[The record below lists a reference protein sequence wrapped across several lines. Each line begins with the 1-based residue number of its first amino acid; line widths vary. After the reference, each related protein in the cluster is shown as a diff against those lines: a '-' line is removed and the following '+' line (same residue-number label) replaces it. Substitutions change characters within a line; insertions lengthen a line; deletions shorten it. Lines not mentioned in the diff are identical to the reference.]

1 MNISKPRLG
10 LVSILLLGSL
20 GSLASVTGLG
30 LVASA
35 CSTST
40 PAALGDDGGGTTEA
54 GGDAALAVGCADAID
69 AVYGDPGAL
78 TGEPGSILKCAAD
91 RTWSQTD
98 LEAYARANEYAY
110 TGKPFTSG
118 AKVYRVTYRTERGD
132 TAKTPGYTSALVFV
146 PDHPSAGAPAVV
158 ASHGTA
164 GQAPACTPSKAKF
177 DSKSDAFAA
186 MIFPLVGVGYP
197 VIVPDYAGYAN
208 YGAAGNAPSGYAAS
222 DDVGKSVLDGLRAL
236 RKLVPG
242 ITSDKSIVV
251 GHSQGG
257 HSALSALAVAES
269 YGVKVDGVVTYS
281 PLWFNQATWGALL
294 ALSAS
299 YPLAD
304 NAFPAGVSI
313 WYHYSHGELMDGPGH
328 GVDVFAADKRAAIKS
343 FFDTSCETDPVKN
356 LGKFPADLY
365 DPDFTASIKLAAAL
379 GSPCGNATCEK
390 WVARYAAD
398 RPHLTGTAKT
408 TPTLVLYGT
417 KDTTIPPERAMCGFQ
432 RLASD
437 GAAAKVCVVDGQNHS
452 GIVGERAAYVNDWI
466 ASITQG
472 APAPAACAADEKS
485 LTADGGPVE
494 CATPPP
500 ND

>member
-1 MNISKPRLG
+1 MNISKARLG
-10 LVSILLLGSL
+10 LASILGS
-20 GSLASVTGLG
+20 SLAGLTMI
-30 LVASA
+30 ASA
-35 CSTST
+35 CASST
-40 PAALGDDGGGTTEA
+40 PVALTDDAGGAAEA

-91 RTWSQTD
+91 RTWTQAELD
-98 LEAYARANEYAY
+98 AYARANEYAY

-146 PDHPSAGAPAVV
+146 PDHPSPGAPAVV
-158 ASHGTA
+158 VSHGTA
-164 GQAPACTPSKAKF
+164 GQAPSCSPSKTKF
-177 DSKSDAFAA
+177 DSKSDAYAA

-208 YGAAGNAPSGYAAS
+208 YGAAGNPPSGYAAS
-222 DDVGKSVLDGLRAL
+222 ADVGKSVLDGLRAL

-257 HSALSALAVAES
+257 HSALSALAIAES

-281 PLWFNQATWGALL
+281 PLWFSQATWGALL
-294 ALSAS
+294 ALSGD

-304 NAFPAGVSI
+304 NAFAAGVGI

-328 GVDVFAADKRAAIKS
+328 GVDVFAADKRAAIKQ
-343 FFDTSCETDPVKN
+343 FFDTSCGTDPVKN

-365 DPDFTASIKLAAAL
+365 DPDFTSSIKLAAAF
-379 GSPCGNATCEK
+379 GAVESPCNNATCEK

-398 RPHLTGTAKT
+398 RPHLTGKAAA

-417 KDTTIPPERAMCGFQ
+417 KDTTIPPERAMCGFK
-432 RLASD
+432 RLAKD
-437 GAAAKVCVVDGQNHS
+437 GAAAKVCVIEGQSHS
-452 GIVGERAAYVNDWI
+452 GIVGERSAYVNDWI

-472 APAPAACAADEKS
+472 GPVPAACAADEKS
-485 LTADGGPVE
+485 LTADGGAVE
-494 CATPPP
+494 CASPPP

>member
-1 MNISKPRLG
+1 MNISKARLG
-10 LVSILLLGSL
+10 LASILVA
-20 GSLASVTGLG
+20 SLAGLS
-30 LVASA
+30 LIASA
-35 CSTST
+35 CSSSSD
-40 PAALGDDGGGTTEA
+40 PAATGDAGAVIPEA
-54 GGDAALAVGCADAID
+54 GGGDAALAVGCTDAID
-69 AVYGDPGAL
+69 AIYGDPGAL
-78 TGEPGSILKCAAD
+78 TGEAGSVLKCAVD
-91 RTWSQTD
+91 RTWSQGD
-98 LEAYARANEYAY
+98 LEAAARANTYPY

-132 TAKTPGYTSALVFV
+132 TAKTPGYTSALVFI
-146 PDHPSAGAPAVV
+146 PDTPAASAPAVV
-158 ASHGTA
+158 VAHGTA
-164 GQAPACTPSKAKF
+164 GQAAACAPSKYKF
-177 DSKSDAFAA
+177 DSNDNSFAA

-197 VIVPDYAGYAN
+197 VIAPDYAGYAN
-208 YGAAGNAPSGYAAS
+208 YAAAGNPPSGYAAS
-222 DDVGKSVLDGLRAL
+222 EDVGKSVLDGLRAL

-257 HSALSALAVAES
+257 HSALSALAIAES

-299 YPLAD
+299 YPLVD
-304 NAFPAGVSI
+304 NAFPAGVGI

-328 GVDVFAADKRAAIKS
+328 GLDVFAADKRAAIKA
-343 FFDTSCETDPVKN
+343 FFDSSCGDTAPVKD

-379 GSPCGNATCEK
+379 GSPCGNALCEK

-398 RPHLTGTAKT
+398 RPHLTGAAKT
-408 TPTLVLYGT
+408 TPTLILYGT
-417 KDTTIPPERAMCGFQ
+417 KDTTIPPERAVCGFQ
-432 RLASD
+432 RLAAD
-437 GAAAKVCVVDGQNHS
+437 GANTKVCVVDGKDHS
-452 GIVGERAAYVNDWI
+452 GIVGDRSAYVNDWI

-472 APAPAACAADEKS
+472 APAPAACAADETS

>member
-1 MNISKPRLG
+1 MASSLRLG
-10 LVSILLLGSL
+10 LAAILASAS
-20 GSLASVTGLG
+20 SLA

-35 CSTST
+35 CSSSTSPDT
-40 PAALGDDGGGTTEA
+40 GDSGVAAEA
-54 GGDAALAVGCADAID
+54 GADAALAVGCTDAID

-78 TGEPGSILKCAAD
+78 TGEPGSILKCAVD
-91 RTWSQTD
+91 RTWTLAE
-98 LEAYARANEYAY
+98 LEAYSRANERKY
-110 TGKPFTSG
+110 TGKPFVSG
-118 AKVYRVTYRTERGD
+118 AKVYRVSYRTERGN
-132 TAKTPGYTSALVFV
+132 TPATPGSTSALVFV
-146 PDHPSAGAPAVV
+146 PDAPSPGAPAIVV
-158 ASHGTA
+158 AHGTA
-164 GQAPACTPSKAKF
+164 GQAPSCTPSKAKF
-177 DSKSDAFAA
+177 DSTNDSFAA
-186 MIFPLVGVGYP
+186 MIFPLAGAGYP
-197 VIVPDYAGYAN
+197 VIVPDYAGYSN
-208 YGAAGNAPSGYAAS
+208 YGAAGNPPSGYAAS
-222 DDVGKSVLDGLRAL
+222 ADVGKSVLDGLRAL

-257 HSALSALAVAES
+257 HSALSALAIAES

-299 YPLAD
+299 YPLD
-304 NAFPAGVSI
+304 SNAFPAGVGI
-313 WYHYSHGELMDGPGH
+313 WYHYSHGELLDGPGH
-328 GVDVFAADKRAAIKS
+328 GLDVFAADKRAAIKS
-343 FFDTSCETDPVKN
+343 FFDSSCSTDPVKD

-365 DPDFTASIKLAAAL
+365 DPDFTASVKLAAAL
-379 GSPCGNATCEK
+379 GSPCGNALCEK

-398 RPHLTGTAKT
+398 RPHLTGKAAA

-417 KDTTIPPERAMCGFQ
+417 KDTTIPPERAVCGFQ

-437 GAAAKVCVVDGQNHS
+437 GAAAKVCVIDGQDHS
-452 GIVGERAAYVNDWI
+452 GIVGERSAYVNDWI

-472 APAPAACAADEKS
+472 APAPAPCAADEKS